1 MTIVKERSIM
11 KKENAGFTLMEA
23 MLIVILISI
32 LAAIVIPRFS
42 TGAQKAKV
50 QSCEMNRSIINTSV
64 EVYYFTEGT
73 WPIDS
78 LADIKTNNS
87 YFPDGIPTCPVD
99 LTSYELVPS
108 PVHRVNGHREGDDT
122 HIF

>member
-1 MTIVKERSIM
+1 MQ
-11 KKENAGFTLMEA
+11 KKQAGFTLIEA
-23 MLIVILISI
+23 MLVVILISI

-42 TGAQKAKV
+42 TGSKRAKI

-78 LADIKTNNS
+78 LADIKTNNQ

-99 LTSYELVPS
+99 ETSYELAAS
-108 PVHRVNGHREGDDT
+108 PVHRVTTHREGDGT
-122 HIF
+122 HAF

>member
-1 MTIVKERSIM
+1 MRKQT
-11 KKENAGFTLMEA
+11 GFTLIEA
-23 MLIVILISI
+23 MLIIILVSI
-32 LAAIVIPRFS
+32 LAAIIIPRFS
-42 TGAQKAKV
+42 AGSKRAKV

-78 LADIKTNNS
+78 LKDIKTNVN

-99 LTSYELVPS
+99 LSSYRLAVSPS
-108 PVHRVNGHREGDDT
+108 HRVTTHREGDGT
-122 HIF
+122 HVF